1 MDRIRSSIFLRCNL
15 CVQKKKA
22 MLSKRVV
29 QKKCGF
35 LKRGR
40 RGSGARGLL
49 DLPPGR
55 CGVASIAENSQRCAS
70 QTAVE
75 NTAQHRTCRSVHSN
89 FFFFVDGGSVPET
102 EARRILSVM
111 ESQSTARRCNRAL
124 HARFSGESDGWL
136 KSHAHTLML
145 RTCQFDFNV
154 RIRVKMCMHGI
165 AAGPEDS
172 QIYELT

>member
-1 MDRIRSSIFLRCNL
+1 MCTKKESNVIQACCTEEMLVSQTWAERERRSRPSRS
-15 CVQKKKA
+15 A
-22 MLSKRVV
+22 
-29 QKKCGF
+29 
-35 LKRGR
+35 
-40 RGSGARGLL
+40 AR
-49 DLPPGR
+49 GR
-55 CGVASIAENSQRCAS
+55 CGVASIAENSQRCAL

-111 ESQSTARRCNRAL
+111 ESRSTARRCNRAL

-136 KSHAHTLML
+136 KSHAHTPML
-145 RTCQFDFNV
+145 RMCQFDFNL
-154 RIRVKMCMHGI
+154 RIRVKICMHGI
-165 AAGPEDS
+165 AARPEDS

>member
-1 MDRIRSSIFLRCNL
+1 MCTKKESNVIQACCTEEMWVSQTWAERERRSRPSRSAAREMRG
-15 CVQKKKA
+15 CVHFGKFA
-22 MLSKRVV
+22 EM
-29 QKKCGF
+29 CF
-35 LKRGR
+35 ADGR
-40 RGSGARGLL
+40 RKHS
-49 DLPPGR
+49 
-55 CGVASIAENSQRCAS
+55 
-70 QTAVE
+70 TAP
-75 NTAQHRTCRSVHSN
+75 HMSLCPLKL
-89 FFFFVDGGSVPET
+89 FFFVDGGSVPET

>member
-1 MDRIRSSIFLRCNL
+1 MCTKKESNVIQACCTEEMWVSQTWAEREGRSRPSRS
-15 CVQKKKA
+15 A
-22 MLSKRVV
+22 
-29 QKKCGF
+29 
-35 LKRGR
+35 
-40 RGSGARGLL
+40 AR
-49 DLPPGR
+49 GR